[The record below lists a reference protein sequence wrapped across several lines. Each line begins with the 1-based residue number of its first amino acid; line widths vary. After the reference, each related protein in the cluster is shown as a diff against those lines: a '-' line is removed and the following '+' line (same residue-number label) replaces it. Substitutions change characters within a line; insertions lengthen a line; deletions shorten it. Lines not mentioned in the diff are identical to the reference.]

1 LPNPLTYTNADF
13 TTAPPVN
20 LEDAD
25 RLKQEFEAANFSS
38 TPVTFQDI
46 SINDLG
52 GANNVIVTFS
62 GVPNA
67 TDETTSDSV
76 ISTHTAPGV
85 HASNQTGLHRRVT
98 TVNATPVVLVS
109 YLTKSD
115 NSTIHLTV
123 HVTARDLTTGD
134 VGTWTRVVSAAR
146 SNSSVVTINVTD
158 DIHTHEDDATWDVTA
173 SVTSQT
179 INILAT
185 GDATNNTSFSAT
197 GTVLESV

>member
-1 LPNPLTYTNADF
+1 MPNPLIYTNTDF

-25 RLKQEFEAANFSS
+25 RLRQEFEAANFSS
-38 TPVTFQDI
+38 TPVTFQNINI
-46 SINDLG
+46 SDLG
-52 GANNVIVTFS
+52 GANNTTVTFS
-62 GVPNA
+62 GVPNV
-67 TDETTSDSV
+67 TDEATADNV
-76 ISTHTAPGV
+76 IATHAAPGV
-85 HASNQTGLHRRVT
+85 HASNQTSLHGRVT
-98 TVNATPVVLVS
+98 TVNSTPVVLVS

-134 VGTWTRVVSAAR
+134 VATWTRVVSAAR
-146 SNSSVVTINVTD
+146 DNSSVVTINVTD
-158 DIHTHEDDATWDVTA
+158 NIHTHEDDATWDVTA